1 MDRGQ
6 PQVSRCT
13 VSFELALT
21 IFRKYLS
28 SQNNKAGKKAGAT
41 REELQKAAQD
51 SYSSASKA
59 GGSNYDSVTS
69 YLAASTD
76 AAKDMTF
83 DTWSDS
89 ELKSYL
95 DSYGIKN
102 YQGSTTN
109 ELKAMARRNA
119 QYFRH
124 GTNTPG
130 GGIFARIQGGAQW
143 VLDQLKIG
151 AASGRKESEK
161 AADAV
166 KEAGTTATHRAG
178 EAKQRASDKVKE
190 EL

>member
-1 MDRGQ
+1 M
-6 PQVSRCT
+6 
-13 VSFELALT
+13 
-21 IFRKYLS
+21 S
-28 SQNNKAGKKAGAT
+28 SSNDKAANKAANKAGAT
-41 REELQKAAQD
+41 RDDLLKQAQD
-51 SYSSASKA
+51 SYSSASKS
-59 GGSNYDSVTS
+59 GGSNYASVTS

-76 AAKDMTF
+76 AAKQSTF
-83 DTWSDS
+83 DNWSDS

-102 YQGSTTN
+102 YQGSNTN

-130 GGIFARIQGGAQW
+130 AGIFASIQRGAQW
-143 VLDQLKIG
+143 ALDQSKIG
-151 AASGRKESEK
+151 AASGRKEAEYQGQK
-161 AADAV
+161 GADAV

-178 EAKQRASDKVKE
+178 EAKQKAGDKVKE

>member
-1 MDRGQ
+1 MLRHADL
-6 PQVSRCT
+6 
-13 VSFELALT
+13 FL
-21 IFRKYLS
+21 RKYLS
-28 SQNNKAGKKAGAT
+28 SSNDKAAQKAAKKAGAT
-41 REELQKAAQD
+41 RDDLLKQAQD
-51 SYSSASKA
+51 SYSSASKS
-59 GGSNYDSVTS
+59 GGSNYASVTS

-76 AAKDMTF
+76 AVKDSTF

-89 ELKSYL
+89 EIKSYL

-130 GGIFARIQGGAQW
+130 AGIFASLQNGAQW
-143 VLDQLKIG
+143 ILDQLKIG
-151 AASGRKESEK
+151 AASGRKEAESQGQV
-161 AADAV
+161 AADHV
-166 KEAGTTATHRAG
+166 KEAGTAATHRAG
-178 EAKQRASDKVKE
+178 EAAQKASDKVKE

>member
-1 MDRGQ
+1 MKE
-6 PQVSRCT
+6 S
-13 VSFELALT
+13 
-21 IFRKYLS
+21 
-28 SQNNKAGKKAGAT
+28 
-41 REELQKAAQD
+41 
-51 SYSSASKA
+51 
-59 GGSNYDSVTS
+59 
-69 YLAASTD
+69 
-76 AAKDMTF
+76 TF

-124 GTNTPG
+124 GSNVPG
-130 GGIFARIQGGAQW
+130 AGIFAQIQNGAQW
-143 VLDQLKIG
+143 VLDQLRIG
-151 AASGRKESEK
+151 AASGRKEAQK
-161 AADAV
+161 GADAV

-178 EAKQRASDKVKE
+178 EGKQRAGDKIKE